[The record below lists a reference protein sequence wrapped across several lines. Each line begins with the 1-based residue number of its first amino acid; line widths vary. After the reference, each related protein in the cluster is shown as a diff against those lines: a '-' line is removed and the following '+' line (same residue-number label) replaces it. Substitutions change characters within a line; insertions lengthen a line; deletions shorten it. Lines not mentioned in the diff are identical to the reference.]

1 MGKYLGPKCRLSRR
15 DGVDHGA
22 KSGVR
27 DYKSKCRSERLPG
40 QHGDKKPRL
49 NNYGLQLREKQ
60 NQALLRHVRAAI
72 SDYL

>member
-27 DYKSKCRSERLPG
+27 DYKSKCRSQRLPG

-60 NQALLRHVRAAI
+60 KSSTITAC
-72 SDYL
+72 